1 MPSPLDLYLD
11 EIRRVRETGAGTRE
25 TSYYPAVA
33 MVLNAVGAALKPRVY
48 CLHHPT
54 GAAGIP
60 DFGLFQQRQFRG
72 SEPPAWNGTIVPD
85 RGVVELKG
93 ASHSIAALIASPQ
106 VREQYLP
113 AYGVVL
119 ASNLWRFR
127 LLRANGT
134 VLESLDL
141 ADDQAA
147 FWLLISGPR
156 PRGLAARFE
165 DFLQRCLL
173 TRAPLARPAD
183 LAFFLASY
191 ARDALARL
199 SERAELPALAHLRGG
214 MEEALGVRFDARDG
228 DALFRS
234 TLVQT
239 LFYGVFSAWV
249 VHVRAGRGRFD
260 WRAAQWSLTVPVA
273 RFLFQQ
279 IATPEALEPLELVPL
294 MDATGETLDRVD
306 RKEFFAAFDDARAVQ
321 YFYEPFLEFFD
332 PDLRRKLGVWYTPP
346 EIVAYM
352 VERVDRA
359 LRTELG
365 VADGLADPGV
375 WVLDP
380 CCGTG
385 SFVVAVLDRIRRTLD
400 GRGAGDLLGEQ
411 LKAAAT
417 TRIVGFEIMTAP
429 LVIAH
434 WQVGEVLRRAGAPLG
449 VGERAAVYLTNAL
462 TGWRAGEAAPELP
475 GFEALAAER
484 DAARAVKRDRPILVV
499 LGNPPYNAYAGV
511 SPREEGGLVEVYKA
525 GLQDVWGV
533 KKFML
538 DDLFVRFFRVAERRI
553 AEGTGRGVVAY
564 ITNYSWLSLP
574 SFTVMRQSLVRS
586 FDRMW
591 IENMHG
597 DRTIT
602 EYGPDG
608 RSSETVFAV
617 EGFSVGIRQGVAT
630 AMFVRTGRNAE
641 PVYRVRDDLNA
652 SRAAQRRADLVA
664 TLDDPS
670 LDDRYETVT
679 PTRANRYLLRSYGVV
694 AAGYEAWPAAADLA
708 RVPPLPGLLEK
719 RGGGLIGFDREEL
732 SGRMRGYLDPALS
745 FAQAAPANPALAEDR
760 ARYTAASTRIGVL
773 AQEGFQDANVRRYC
787 FYAFDARWAYV
798 TGVRPLWNEPRPQLL
813 HVAPDAAGFL
823 ALRRQQVADP
833 EGFPGLWS
841 SCLADDHALHK
852 DAFLVPVI
860 ENLSGTPRPNL
871 SPAAA
876 GYLAAVGLA
885 PDAEGAALVWH
896 HALATLYSPAYLTEN
911 AAGLR
916 QGWPRLPLPGDPD
929 ALRRSAA
936 LGRALAALL
945 DPDAPVVG
953 VTQGDIRPELRAVAV
968 PTTRPDHARDFA
980 IDAGWGSRTAKG
992 VTAPGRGSL
1001 ERRPFDAAEAEMA
1014 TQAAILGASVCDINL
1029 NPSTCWRGVPEK
1041 VWEVR
1046 IGGYQVLKKWLS
1058 YREASTTGRPLTAA
1072 EVGHFQASARRL
1084 AAILLLGPEL
1094 NRAYLD
1100 CVAAHRPLTP

>member
-1 MPSPLDLYLD
+1 
-11 EIRRVRETGAGTRE
+11 
-25 TSYYPAVA
+25 

-60 DFGLFQQRQFRG
+60 DFGLFEQRQFRG
-72 SEPPAWNGTIVPD
+72 SESPAWSGTIVPE

-93 ASHSIAALIASPQ
+93 ASHSIATLIASPQ
-106 VREQYLP
+106 VRGQYLP
-113 AYGVVL
+113 TYGVVL

-127 LLRANGT
+127 LLRADGT

-141 ADDQAA
+141 AEDQAA
-147 FWLLISGPR
+147 FWRLVNGSR
-156 PRGLAARFE
+156 SRGLAARFE

-199 SERAELPALAHLRGG
+199 SERIELPALAHLRGG

-279 IATPEALEPLELVPL
+279 IATPEALEPLQLVPL
-294 MDATGETLDRVD
+294 MDAAGETLDRVD
-306 RKEFFAAFDDARAVQ
+306 REAFFAAFDDARAVQ

-365 VADGLADPGV
+365 VADGLADPSV

-385 SFVVAVLDRIRRTLD
+385 SFVVAVLDRIRRTLE

-417 TRIVGFEIMTAP
+417 TRVVGFEIMTAP

-434 WQVGEVLRRAGAPLG
+434 WQIGEVLRRAGAPLSA
-449 VGERAAVYLTNAL
+449 GERAAVYLTNAL

-553 AEGTGRGVVAY
+553 AEGTGRGVVAF
-564 ITNYSWLSLP
+564 ISNYAWLFMP
-574 SFTVMRQSLVRS
+574 SFTVMRERLLSS
-586 FDRMW
+586 FDAAW
-591 IENMHG
+591 IDCLNG
-597 DRTIT
+597 DSRETGKVT
-602 EYGPDG
+602 PDG
-608 RSSETVFAV
+608 LPDPSVFSTPMNR
-617 EGFSVGIRQGVAT
+617 EGIRVGT
-630 AMFVRTGRNAE
+630 A
-641 PVYRVRDDLNA
+641 
-652 SRAAQRRADLVA
+652 VA
-664 TLDDPS
+664 TLVRRDGDGDRS
-670 LDDRYETVT
+670 ATAHYCTFWGASKRTDLLAALNQGADRYT
-679 PTRANRYLLRSYGVV
+679 PLAPIKANRYLLRSYGVV
-694 AAGYEAWPAAADLA
+694 AAGYEAWPTAADLA
-708 RVPPLPGLLEK
+708 RMPPLPGLLEK
-719 RGGGLIGFDREEL
+719 RGGGLIGFDRDEL
-732 SGRMRGYLDPALS
+732 VERMRGYLDPVLT
-745 FAQAAPANPALAEDR
+745 FAQAAPANPALAVDR
-760 ARYTAASTRIGVL
+760 AAYTARKARERALES
-773 AQEGFQDANVRRYC
+773 EGFDPARVARYC
-787 FYAFDARWAYV
+787 FYAFDARWAYITDV
-798 TGVRPLWNEPRPQLL
+798 PTLWNRDRPQLV
-813 HVAPDAAGFL
+813 HTAPDAAGFL
-823 ALRRQQVADP
+823 ALRPQQVADP

-852 DAFLVPVI
+852 DAFLVPVV

-876 GYLAAVGLA
+876 GYLDALGFA
-885 PDAEGAALVWH
+885 PDAEGAAMIWH
-896 HALATLYSPAYLTEN
+896 HALATLYSPDYLAEN

-929 ALRRSAA
+929 ALRNSAA

-945 DPDAPVVG
+945 DPDAPVAG
-953 VTQGDIRPELRAVAV
+953 VIQGDVRPELRAVAV
-968 PTTRPDHARDFA
+968 PTTRPGYTRDFA
-980 IDAGWGSRTAKG
+980 LDAGWGSRTAKG

-1001 ERRPFDAAEAEMA
+1001 ERRPFDTAEAAMA
-1014 TQAAILGASVCDINL
+1014 AKAAILGASVCDINL
-1029 NPSTCWRGVPEK
+1029 NSSTCWRGVPEK

-1058 YREASTTGRPLTAA
+1058 YREANTIGRPLTAA
-1072 EVGHFQASARRL
+1072 EVGHFQASARRI

-1094 NRAYLD
+1094 NTAYWK
-1100 CVAAHRPLTP
+1100 CVAAHRPLTA

>member
-25 TSYYPAVA
+25 TSYYPAA
-33 MVLNAVGAALKPRVY
+33 AIVLNAVGAALKPRVY

-54 GAAGIP
+54 GAAGTP
-60 DFGLFQQRQFRG
+60 DFGLFEQRQFRG
-72 SEPPAWNGTIVPD
+72 SEPPTWNGTIVPE

-93 ASHSIAALIASPQ
+93 ASHSIATLVNSPQ
-106 VREQYLP
+106 VRDQYLP

-127 LLRANGT
+127 LLRADGT
-134 VLESLDL
+134 VLEAFDL
-141 ADDQAA
+141 AEDQAA
-147 FWLLISGPR
+147 FWRLVNGPR
-156 PRGLAARFE
+156 PSGLAARFE

-199 SERAELPALAHLRGG
+199 SERAELPALAHLRGA
-214 MEEALGVRFDARDG
+214 MEEALGVRFEARDG

-279 IATPEALEPLELVPL
+279 IATPEALEPLQLVPL
-294 MDATGETLDRVD
+294 MDAAGETLDRVERD
-306 RKEFFAAFDDARAVQ
+306 AFFAAFDDTQAVQ

-346 EIVAYM
+346 EIVTYM

-365 VADGLADPGV
+365 VADGLADPSV

-385 SFVVAVLDRIRRTLD
+385 SFIVAVLGRIRRTLE

-411 LKAAAT
+411 LRLAAK

-434 WQVGEVLRRAGAPLG
+434 WQIGEALRRAGAPLDA
-449 VGERAAVYLTNAL
+449 GERAAVYLTNAL

-499 LGNPPYNAYAGV
+499 LGNPPYNAYAGI
-511 SPREEGGLVEVYKA
+511 SPREEGGLVEIYKA

-564 ITNYSWLSLP
+564 ITNYAWLFMP
-574 SFTVMRQSLVRS
+574 SFTVMRERLLASFDAAWIDCLNGDSRETGKVTPDGLPDPSVFSTPMNREGIRVGTAVATLVRR
-586 FDRMW
+586 DGQ
-591 IENMHG
+591 G
-597 DRTIT
+597 DRTAEARYRT
-602 EYGPDG
+602 
-608 RSSETVFAV
+608 FW
-617 EGFSVGIRQGVAT
+617 GV
-630 AMFVRTGRNAE
+630 
-641 PVYRVRDDLNA
+641 
-652 SRAAQRRADLVA
+652 SKRANLLA
-664 TLDDPS
+664 TLAEDVDGYTS
-670 LDDRYETVT
+670 LN
-679 PTRANRYLLRSYGVV
+679 PTRADRYLLRSYGTV
-694 AAGYEAWPAAADLA
+694 AADYGAWPRAADLA

-732 SGRMRGYLDPALS
+732 AGRMRGYLDPALS
-745 FAQAAPANPALAEDR
+745 FAQAAPANPSLAMDR

-773 AQEGFQDANVRRYC
+773 EQEGFQDANVRRYC

-798 TGVRPLWNEPRPQLL
+798 TGVRPLWNEPRPQLI

-823 ALRRQQVADP
+823 ILRPQQIADP

-841 SCLADDHALHK
+841 SCLADDYAIHK
-852 DAFLVPVI
+852 HAFLVPVV
-860 ENLSGTPRPNL
+860 ENLSGAPRPNL

-876 GYLAAVGLA
+876 AYLTVLGIA
-885 PDAEGAALVWH
+885 PDVDGAALVWH
-896 HALATLYSPAYLTEN
+896 HALATLYSPAYLAEN

-916 QGWPRLPLPGDPD
+916 QG
-929 ALRRSAA
+929 
-936 LGRALAALL
+936 
-945 DPDAPVVG
+945 
-953 VTQGDIRPELRAVAV
+953 
-968 PTTRPDHARDFA
+968 
-980 IDAGWGSRTAKG
+980 
-992 VTAPGRGSL
+992 
-1001 ERRPFDAAEAEMA
+1001 
-1014 TQAAILGASVCDINL
+1014 
-1029 NPSTCWRGVPEK
+1029 
-1041 VWEVR
+1041 
-1046 IGGYQVLKKWLS
+1046 
-1058 YREASTTGRPLTAA
+1058 
-1072 EVGHFQASARRL
+1072 
-1084 AAILLLGPEL
+1084 
-1094 NRAYLD
+1094 
-1100 CVAAHRPLTP
+1100 